1 MAKRSMMDQFHELKE
16 ANPGTI
22 LFFRMGDFY
31 ELFHDDAE
39 IGSNVLGLALTSRDK
54 NAEQP
59 IPMAG
64 FPWHQLED
72 NLRLMLRA
80 GYKVTV
86 AEQEE
91 ELREGAKLL
100 ERVVT
105 RIYTPGSLYEES
117 LIGSDASAL
126 LCSLLVTDESTAIAM
141 IDASTGQ
148 AWAVAFE
155 GEGRWASLYDE
166 IMRWNPSELVIT
178 PRDAERSEFLH
189 LLGMLDS
196 VVVSQHSVQPKRA
209 NQRLKTML
217 EVNDLGHLDL
227 GQSPEALE
235 ATALAADYLAS
246 VHRHDDIAIRD
257 VEIQETSEGMVLDQ
271 TTLRN
276 LEITQTLAGEY
287 EGSLLWAMNKCR
299 TAMGR
304 RCLKSWLLRPL
315 SNVDAIQAR
324 HASV

>member
-1 MAKRSMMDQFHELKE
+1 MDQFHELKE

-54 NAEQP
+54 KAEQP

-64 FPWHQLED
+64 FPWHQLEE

-100 ERVVT
+100 ERIVT

-126 LCSLLVTDESTAIAM
+126 LCSLLIEDETAAIH
-141 IDASTGQ
+141 Q
-148 AWAVAFE
+148 
-155 GEGRWASLYDE
+155 
-166 IMRWNPSELVIT
+166 
-178 PRDAERSEFLH
+178 
-189 LLGMLDS
+189 
-196 VVVSQHSVQPKRA
+196 
-209 NQRLKTML
+209 
-217 EVNDLGHLDL
+217 
-227 GQSPEALE
+227 ALE
-235 ATALAADYLAS
+235 NFLTK
-246 VHRHDDIAIRD
+246 V
-257 VEIQETSEGMVLDQ
+257 G
-271 TTLRN
+271 
-276 LEITQTLAGEY
+276 
-287 EGSLLWAMNKCR
+287 
-299 TAMGR
+299 
-304 RCLKSWLLRPL
+304 
-315 SNVDAIQAR
+315 DA
-324 HASV
+324 